1 MSVVMGLTLGDEI
14 EIEIEIDVVDVER
27 RLVLVVVVL
36 LLVVPRQSSCVGGF
50 VIDVLMLV
58 IILIPHPRVAV
69 CDGGL
74 GGFIKVS
81 LLVRGESGVSVQ
93 SVSKSKL

>member
-27 RLVLVVVVL
+27 RLVLVVVL

-81 LLVRGESGVSVQ
+81 LLVREGRVVCVQ
-93 SVSKSKL
+93 SVY

>member
-50 VIDVLMLV
+50 VVDVLMLV
-58 IILIPHPRVAV
+58 IVLIPHPRVAV
-69 CDGGL
+69 ECG
-74 GGFIKVS
+74 
-81 LLVRGESGVSVQ
+81 RSGRFY
-93 SVSKSKL
+93 

>member
-1 MSVVMGLTLGDEI
+1 MSVVTVLTLGDEI

-27 RLVLVVVVL
+27 RLVLVEVL

-58 IILIPHPRVAV
+58 IVLIPHPRVAV
-69 CDGGL
+69 
-74 GGFIKVS
+74 
-81 LLVRGESGVSVQ
+81 VRGRSGRFY
-93 SVSKSKL
+93 

>member
-1 MSVVMGLTLGDEI
+1 MSVVTVLILGDEI

-27 RLVLVVVVL
+27 RLVLVLVV
-36 LLVVPRQSSCVGGF
+36 LVVPRQSSCVGGF